1 TRIIFFGVPLNGSGP
16 RACFQGQPPTHHHN
30 IRAITTQQNSRRLCR
45 GARILCQDKMFQL
58 WGLVLLCGLLA
69 GTSASLLDNDVV
81 RELQSALKKGL
92 ETDDSAFEC
101 ESASGMIREEPSN
114 GCMRNDKGELW
125 FLHRLTIRSIS
136 IGNITFQGTPG
147 GTGINL
153 SISITA
159 EVTLTLP
166 LLGAVVDLTLN
177 FVLQTS
183 ISFKIDES
191 GTLMVVMGE
200 CTYTPAKISLP
211 FVNSSIS
218 SPTGLISNIR
228 KTVTTLVKLVED
240 YIVQYVLCPRIHT
253 IISSLNEN
261 LVKNLND
268 WFLGRD

>member
-1 TRIIFFGVPLNGSGP
+1 
-16 RACFQGQPPTHHHN
+16 
-30 IRAITTQQNSRRLCR
+30 
-45 GARILCQDKMFQL
+45 MFQL

-92 ETDDSAFEC
+92 ETDDSAFESGLEKVKADF
-101 ESASGMIREEPSN
+101 ESVQDFTCLEIVTVKDVLTEKIQEAEVL
-114 GCMRNDKGELW
+114 DKDNTENLQL
-125 FLHRLTIRSIS
+125 FFKCLRLTIRSIS
-136 IGNITFQGTPG
+136 IGNITFRGTPG

-153 SISITA
+153 SIPITA

-191 GTLMVVMGE
+191 GTLMVVMGG

-218 SPTGLISNIR
+218 SLTGLISDIR
-228 KTVTTLVKLVED
+228 KTVTKLVKLVED

-253 IISSLNEN
+253 VSSSLNEN

-268 WFLGRD
+268 ILQETTQQIVN

>member
-1 TRIIFFGVPLNGSGP
+1 MS
-16 RACFQGQPPTHHHN
+16 
-30 IRAITTQQNSRRLCR
+30 
-45 GARILCQDKMFQL
+45 QL

-92 ETDDSAFEC
+92 ETDDSAFESGLEKVKADF
-101 ESASGMIREEPSN
+101 ESVQDFTCLEIVTVKDVLTEKIQEAEVL
-114 GCMRNDKGELW
+114 DKDNTENLQL
-125 FLHRLTIRSIS
+125 FVRCLRLTIRSIS
-136 IGNITFQGTPG
+136 IRNITFQGTPG

-191 GTLMVVMGE
+191 GTLMVVMGG

-211 FVNSSIS
+211 FVNSSVS
-218 SPTGLISNIR
+218 SLTGLISDIK
-228 KTVTTLVKLVED
+228 KTVTTLVNLVEA

-268 WFLGRD
+268 IFQETAQQIIN

>member
-1 TRIIFFGVPLNGSGP
+1 
-16 RACFQGQPPTHHHN
+16 
-30 IRAITTQQNSRRLCR
+30 
-45 GARILCQDKMFQL
+45 MFQL
-58 WGLVLLCGLLA
+58 WGLVLLCGLLT

-92 ETDDSAFEC
+92 ETDDSAFESGLEKVKTDF
-101 ESASGMIREEPSN
+101 ESVQDFTCLEIVSVKEALTEKIQEAEFL
-114 GCMRNDKGELW
+114 DKDNTENLQL
-125 FLHRLTIRSIS
+125 FVRCLRLTIRSIS
-136 IGNITFQGTPG
+136 IGNITFQKPSE

-166 LLGAVVDLTLN
+166 RLGAVVDLTLN

-183 ISFKIDES
+183 ISFKIGDS

-211 FVNSSIS
+211 FVNSSVS
-218 SPTGLISNIR
+218 SLTGLISDIR
-228 KTVTTLVKLVED
+228 KAVTTLVKLVED
-240 YIVQYVLCPRIHT
+240 YLVQYVLCPRIRT
-253 IISSLNEN
+253 VTSSLDVI

-268 WFLGRD
+268 MLQETAQQIVN

>member
-1 TRIIFFGVPLNGSGP
+1 
-16 RACFQGQPPTHHHN
+16 
-30 IRAITTQQNSRRLCR
+30 
-45 GARILCQDKMFQL
+45 MFQL
-58 WGLVLLCGLLA
+58 WGIVLLCGLLT
-69 GTSASLLDNDVV
+69 GTSASLLDNDAV

-92 ETDDSAFEC
+92 EIDDSAFESGLEKVKADF
-101 ESASGMIREEPSN
+101 ESVRDFTCLEIVTVKEVLTEKIQETEVL
-114 GCMRNDKGELW
+114 DKDNTENLQL
-125 FLHRLTIRSIS
+125 FVKCLRLTIRSIS
-136 IGNITFQGTPG
+136 IGNITFQETPG
-147 GTGINL
+147 GINL

-183 ISFKIDES
+183 ISFKIDEC

-211 FVNSSIS
+211 FVNSSVS
-218 SPTGLISNIR
+218 SLTGLISDIK
-228 KTVTTLVKLVED
+228 KTVTTLVNLVEA

-253 IISSLNEN
+253 VSSSLNED

-268 WFLGRD
+268 ILQETAQQIVN